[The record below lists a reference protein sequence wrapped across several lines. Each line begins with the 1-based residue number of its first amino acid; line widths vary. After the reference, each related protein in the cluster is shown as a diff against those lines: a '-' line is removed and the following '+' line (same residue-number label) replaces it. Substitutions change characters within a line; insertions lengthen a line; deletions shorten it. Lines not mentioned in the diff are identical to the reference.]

1 VVHADV
7 VPNDGPVSLP
17 MKDFTTRY
25 SSLYVLMRP
34 KECDSSKT
42 RPSLGVNRTSSRVFS
57 CGWGEVSSGALAAL
71 VALSVGCAHTPVAP
85 DRTFEN
91 AIADDLPRGSA
102 HRRGERELRY
112 QLRWPPG
119 TLVRVG
125 FRAALV
131 ARWRCETCENAR
143 GGSQQPGGSSND
155 NRVDESEF
163 IASGS
168 GDTFVV
174 SSGEWTTLNE
184 VVFEFSPGP
193 TEVLAEPRSLQ
204 ARLTNEARKEAAA
217 QASRDEM
224 ARQAAEKR
232 AAIARAL
239 QDELDGKARCVAP
252 DSGFSHI
259 GRWAEDGIKLVYCD
273 GTTVYRTQGTWKLS
287 SIGLSGKSYTE
298 FTSREQA
305 AAQVS
310 SHNCSVLQTD
320 VWCRRAAQDSTALEA
335 RRRAFV
341 AKFRQAPA
349 WYVSQA
355 KHACLSAEVPGAWL
369 CAQRP
374 GGDDPL

>member
-1 VVHADV
+1 
-7 VPNDGPVSLP
+7 
-17 MKDFTTRY
+17 M
-25 SSLYVLMRP
+25 
-34 KECDSSKT
+34 
-42 RPSLGVNRTSSRVFS
+42 NRTSSRGFAS
-57 CGWGEVSSGALAAL
+57 FHCLPGASGALAAL
-71 VALSVGCAHTPVAP
+71 VALGCAHAPVAP
-85 DRTFEN
+85 DRAFEN

-102 HRRGERELRY
+102 ERRGERELRY

-119 TLVRVG
+119 TPVRVG

-143 GGSQQPGGSSND
+143 GGSQQPGGSSNV

-163 IASGS
+163 IASGN

-174 SSGEWTTLNE
+174 SSSEWMNPNE

-204 ARLTNEARKEAAA
+204 ARLTNKAREEAAA
-217 QASRDEM
+217 QASIDEA
-224 ARQAAEKR
+224 ARQTAAKR
-232 AAIARAL
+232 AATDRAR
-239 QDELDGKARCVAP
+239 QDERDGMARCVAP

-259 GRWAEDGIKLVYCD
+259 GRWAEDGIMLVYCD

-305 AAQVS
+305 AAQIS
-310 SHNCSVLQTD
+310 SHNCSVLKTD
-320 VWCRRAAQDSTALEA
+320 VWCRRAAQDSTALET

-355 KHACLSAEVPGAWL
+355 KHACLSAEVPGAGL
-369 CAQRP
+369 CTQRP
-374 GGDDPL
+374 GGDDAL